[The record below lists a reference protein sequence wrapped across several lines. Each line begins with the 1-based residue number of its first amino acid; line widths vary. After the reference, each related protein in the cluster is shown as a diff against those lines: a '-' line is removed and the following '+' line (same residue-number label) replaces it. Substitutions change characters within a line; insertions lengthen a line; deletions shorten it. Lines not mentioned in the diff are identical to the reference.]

1 MLTVDRA
8 KKIIQTSLIG
18 VGVNILLVVFKAL
31 VGAVS
36 GSIAIILDA
45 INNLSDAFSSVVTII
60 GTKLAGKAPDKQ
72 HPYGHGRVEYL
83 TAVLISVIVILTGL
97 SSLRESVVKIIE
109 PQGAEY
115 SVWSLV
121 IIGAA
126 VVVKFFMGRY
136 FKAVGRRINADTLV
150 ASGSDAFF
158 DSVLSLGTLVG
169 AIVSMI
175 WGISLEG
182 ILGAVISVFIIKAG
196 AEILTDTL
204 HSIIGKRVDHE
215 VSEKLKNT
223 LCSHSEVRGVY
234 DLALHNYGPTQLIGS
249 VHIEVSDDMTAREIH
264 KLTRQLAAEV
274 FAELGIVLTVGI
286 YCSNSSSEEAAAI
299 RKSAEKLAENH
310 SEVLQMHG
318 FYADVEQ
325 KAVMFDLI
333 VDFRADGNKI
343 RRELTEELKGIYP
356 EYRFDIVLDSDYS
369 D

>member
-1 MLTVDRA
+1 MDRA

-18 VGVNILLVVFKAL
+18 VGVNLILVAFKAL

-36 GSIAIILDA
+36 GSIAIVLDA

-72 HPYGHGRVEYL
+72 HPYGHGRIEYL
-83 TAVLISVIVILTGL
+83 AAVLISVVIILTGL
-97 SSLRESVVKIIE
+97 ASLKESVMKIIE
-109 PQGAEY
+109 PQEADY
-115 SVWSLV
+115 SVWSLI

-126 VVVKFFMGRY
+126 VAVKLVMSRY
-136 FKAVGRRINADTLV
+136 FKAVGRKINADTLV

-158 DSVLSLGTLVG
+158 DSVLSLGTFVG
-169 AIVSMI
+169 AVVSMI
-175 WGISLEG
+175 WDISLEG
-182 ILGAVISVFIIKAG
+182 ILGAIISVFIIKAG

-204 HSIIGKRVDHE
+204 HSIIGARVDSE
-215 VSEKLKNT
+215 VSERLKNT
-223 LCSHSEVRGVY
+223 LSAHDEVRGVY

-249 VHIEVSDDMTAREIH
+249 VHIEVADEMTAREIH

-274 FAELGIVLTVGI
+274 FVELGIVLTVGI
-286 YCSNSSSEEAAAI
+286 YSSNGSSKEAAAI
-299 RKSAEKLAENH
+299 REKAEQLAGGHE
-310 SEVLQMHG
+310 EVLQLHG

-333 VDFRADGNKI
+333 VDFRADGDKV
-343 RRELTEELKGIYP
+343 RREIAEELAGSYP
-356 EYRFDIVLDSDYS
+356 GYRFDIVLDSDYS